1 MITGDNYRIT
11 VLTDRLVRFEYSK
24 TGVFED
30 RKSFMVVNRDFP
42 DISLSVQDGGDSLLI
57 DTGAL
62 LISYDKEPFS
72 SYGLIVEIKE
82 TGKKWNFGEL
92 YGDFSNLGGTART
105 LDDADGRVP
114 LEKGIFGKN
123 GYSGLDDSKSPVYEK
138 GEFVSRTGDNI
149 DIYFFGYGTD
159 YYAGLRDFTRLC
171 GKIPMIPR
179 YALGNWWSRYYRY
192 SEDSYMEVVNNF
204 AKEKIPLS
212 VAVIDMDWHVTEVDP
227 KYGSGWTGYSWNKDL
242 FPDYRRFLK
251 KLHENGLSVTLNLH
265 PADGIRAFED
275 MYEDVA
281 KELSIDPESG
291 KPCEFDFGDKKYRNA
306 YFKKVM
312 HPYEEDGDSG
322 DPKAG
327 PYNYPYK
334 IFL

>member
-42 DISLSVQDGGDSLLI
+42 DISLSVQDGEESLLI

-62 LISYDKEPFS
+62 LINYDKEPFS
-72 SYGLIVEIKE
+72 SYGLTVEITE

-123 GYSGLDDSKSPVYEK
+123 GYSVLDDSKSPVYEK

-171 GKIPMIPR
+171 GPMPMIPR
-179 YALGNWWSRYYRY
+179 YALGNWWSRYYKY
-192 SEDSYMEVVNNF
+192 TEKSYLEVVDNF

-251 KLHENGLSVTLNLH
+251 KLHDRKLAVT
-265 PADGIRAFED
+265 PG
-275 MYEDVA
+275 
-281 KELSIDPESG
+281 
-291 KPCEFDFGDKKYRNA
+291 
-306 YFKKVM
+306 
-312 HPYEEDGDSG
+312 
-322 DPKAG
+322 
-327 PYNYPYK
+327 
-334 IFL
+334 